1 MLTINNSPESKE
13 NEMGNYVSTAEATQ
27 SSIPGTLDTARA
39 SRSRR
44 SSVASGTSSVDSSSS
59 VEQAIRSSA
68 AATSSSPSSSP
79 SQGCADPACEV
90 DPLSRTFP
98 KPTEDVNLDEML
110 ARKPLKWTL
119 GHYVKEAPSREP
131 SKPVEDKDRLA
142 QDMEAKKKEMPA
154 AKEEI
159 LRLSA
164 GK

>member
-1 MLTINNSPESKE
+1 
-13 NEMGNYVSTAEATQ
+13 MGNYVSTAEVPQ
-27 SSIPGTLDTARA
+27 SSVSETMNLTSA

-59 VEQAIRSSA
+59 AERALLSST
-68 AATSSSPSSSP
+68 AATPSTP
-79 SQGCADPACEV
+79 SEL
-90 DPLSRTFP
+90 DPLSRSFP

-119 GHYVKEAPSREP
+119 GHYVKEVPTREP
-131 SKPVEDKDRLA
+131 SKPAEDKDRLA
-142 QDMEAKKKEMPA
+142 RDMEAKKKEMLA

>member
-1 MLTINNSPESKE
+1 
-13 NEMGNYVSTAEATQ
+13 MGNYVSTAEGTQ
-27 SSIPGTLDTARA
+27 SFTRGTMDERA

-44 SSVASGTSSVDSSSS
+44 SSVASGTSVDSSSS
-59 VEQAIRSSA
+59 AEQAIRSSA
-68 AATSSSPSSSP
+68 AATPPSPSSSP
-79 SQGCADPACEV
+79 SQPCADPAYEV

-98 KPTEDVNLDEML
+98 KPSEEVNLDDLL

-119 GHYVKEAPSREP
+119 GHYVKEASAREP

-142 QDMEAKKKEMPA
+142 QDMEAKKKEMLA

-159 LRLSA
+159 RRLSA